1 MLNEEIKN
9 LSSFLFHLEKFRQKF
24 NCISLRFLG
33 IFACK
38 QYFQCS
44 SHINFSRSQHGPS
57 VGFFKKIYIPSLV
70 LVLGPFYWVQSTF
83 ILAYF
88 LSGPRVIFYSNEAGK
103 KPNIETGMKLVSC
116 HVHSPYQALYWY
128 KVGSSQR
135 CSVVLEYEC
144 VEHQTTYHAQACIE
158 QSIS

>member
-1 MLNEEIKN
+1 MLNVEIKT
-9 LSSFLFHLEKFRQKF
+9 FRQKF

-33 IFACK
+33 IFARK

-57 VGFFKKIYIPSLV
+57 IGFFKTIYIPSLV

-88 LSGPRVIFYSNEAGK
+88 LLGPRLNFYSNEAGK

-128 KVGSSQR
+128 KVGCLSSSQHGR
-135 CSVVLEYEC
+135 VVLQYEC
-144 VEHQTTYHAQACIE
+144 IDHQTTYHAQACIE